1 MDHPLRT
8 LLYDLFVEPILRLLQ
23 RVGFVRLNYEPAT
36 TTDKPPLSSDE
47 SNKLSIQYHPK
58 LGVFAPKA

>member
-1 MDHPLRT
+1 MDHPLRI

-47 SNKLSIQYHPK
+47 SNKLSI
-58 LGVFAPKA
+58 